1 MLVRVHAYM
10 QDANDVNGGSDF
22 IINGVTPDDSRD
34 FEAQVHRTEPAE
46 DRHQR
51 WHRAIYDPECLCRA
65 AQVSLS
71 WPLPDEL
78 DDERIEA
85 LHPPEHV
92 LVAVTRVLVR
102 RRTNADLRWRA
113 SGDL

>member
-1 MLVRVHAYM
+1 
-10 QDANDVNGGSDF
+10 
-22 IINGVTPDDSRD
+22 
-34 FEAQVHRTEPAE
+34 
-46 DRHQR
+46 
-51 WHRAIYDPECLCRA
+51 LCRA